1 MELSCGA
8 ALSDDWPE
16 KRIMRRLFILREVAA
31 TFFKVFSS
39 LLEMKSL
46 VYHLFQN
53 RKVQSMQLDTYMIKA
68 VRGCLILTTHRFY
81 LLAASCRLGTSMIV
95 YRLVWPFL
103 QKHLCNICAS
113 SELWILM
120 NWTCPMCRYTNV
132 YSIPTP
138 TSLPRICT
146 HILPSRHWFEE
157 GEWQDASGDL
167 HGRHSN
173 LLHAPS
179 PYKVQ
184 AWFALLPL
192 QGELL
197 VEHWSFLF
205 SAIFIQIL
213 VHDFQTE
220 LGWTDWW

>member
-1 MELSCGA
+1 MLWSCT
-8 ALSDDWPE
+8 DDWPE

-120 NWTCPMCRYTNV
+120 NWTCPICIPMCVV
-132 YSIPTP
+132 YQRQHLFQEFAHISCQVVTGSRKVSGKMPVATFTGVTLTSFTP
-138 TSLPRICT
+138 
-146 HILPSRHWFEE
+146 
-157 GEWQDASGDL
+157 
-167 HGRHSN
+167 
-173 LLHAPS
+173 LLLTRCKRGLRFYLCKGS
-179 PYKVQ
+179 S
-184 AWFALLPL
+184 W
-192 QGELL
+192 
-197 VEHWSFLF
+197 
-205 SAIFIQIL
+205 
-213 VHDFQTE
+213 
-220 LGWTDWW
+220 